1 VEIRCGPLCSGS
13 GRSLSVGVT
22 TLGEC
27 ASSRLHRQFRLLE
40 WAGGWAATLGNDTD
54 RGPKVSALCAV
65 SFVLEIDF
73 QVEQLLGF
81 RDFCNGIQ
89 KLG

>member
-1 VEIRCGPLCSGS
+1 VA
-13 GRSLSVGVT
+13 

-27 ASSRLHRQFRLLE
+27 ASSSSSTVSTVE
-40 WAGGWAATLGNDTD
+40 WAGGWAATLGDD
-54 RGPKVSALCAV
+54 GSGPKVSALCAV